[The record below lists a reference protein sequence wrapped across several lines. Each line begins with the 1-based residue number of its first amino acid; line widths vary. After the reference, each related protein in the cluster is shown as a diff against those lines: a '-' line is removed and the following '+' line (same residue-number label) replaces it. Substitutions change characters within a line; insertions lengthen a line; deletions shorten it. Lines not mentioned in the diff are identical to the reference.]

1 MNLIKKK
8 STLFPFIF
16 DEFFKNN
23 WDINIPQNSYS
34 PFFNVKE
41 NDKEFVLELIVPGK
55 NNEDFEIEIEKRL
68 LSVSSTIEKNKSEH
82 NYIIKEFDSSSF
94 EKSFEIPYSIEIDKI
109 TSIYKNGI
117 LSITLPKRKEFQNS
131 AKKTISVK

>member
-41 NDKEFVLELIVPGK
+41 NDKEFVLELKVPGK

-68 LSVSSTIEKNKSEH
+68 LSVSSTIEKEKSEH

-117 LSITLPKRKEFQNS
+117 LSITLPKKKEFQNS

>member
-68 LSVSSTIEKNKSEH
+68 LSVSSTIEKEKSEH

-109 TSIYKNGI
+109 TSNYKNGI

>member
-41 NDKEFVLELIVPGK
+41 NDKEFVLELKVPGK

-68 LSVSSTIEKNKSEH
+68 LSVSSTIEKEKSEH